1 LVAGEVTE
9 DAQEKMED
17 AIEEAVS
24 NLAV

>member
-24 NLAV
+24 NMAV